1 MSILLNGEKLRDHL
15 IPLLV
20 QEIRNRE
27 LKPKLV
33 IIQIGNNKESNKYIQ
48 KKKLLGKKIGAIV
61 VHTKYAE
68 NVTAAKVIRD
78 IQKYNQDPHTHGI
91 MIQLPI
97 PQALKDARIIEAIDP
112 IKDVDGLT
120 AYNTKSLFDTKEAY
134 LPATTQGILTLL
146 NHYNIGLEGKK
157 VVIVGAS
164 MLVGR
169 PTALALLN
177 RKATVT
183 VCHIHTHNLEEE
195 TRRAD
200 ILIVATG
207 KAGLITAHYV
217 TKKQVVIDVGI
228 TITKNKKVVGDV
240 DYAKVHKHVYA
251 LSPVPGG
258 VGPMTVVS
266 LYQNLIKACIA
277 LSIETAQKI

>member
-1 MSILLNGEKLRDHL
+1 MEEHFAQIVSLLASTVRLAV
-15 IPLLV
+15 PLVLCALAGLFAERSGLV
-20 QEIRNRE
+20 
-27 LKPKLV
+27 
-33 IIQIGNNKESNKYIQ
+33 
-48 KKKLLGKKIGAIV
+48 
-61 VHTKYAE
+61 
-68 NVTAAKVIRD
+68 D
-78 IQKYNQDPHTHGI
+78 
-91 MIQLPI
+91 
-97 PQALKDARIIEAIDP
+97 
-112 IKDVDGLT
+112 
-120 AYNTKSLFDTKEAY
+120 
-134 LPATTQGILTLL
+134 
-146 NHYNIGLEGKK
+146 IGLEGKK

-169 PTALALLN
+169 PTALAFLN

-207 KAGLITAHYV
+207 KAHLITPKHV

-228 TITKNKKVVGDV
+228 TINKNKKVLGDV
-240 DYAKVHKHVYA
+240 DFAKVHKHVYA

-266 LYQNLIKACIA
+266 LYQNLIKACIE
-277 LSIETAQKI
+277 LTTKKVR